1 MSNSIT
7 IQVPV
12 AGQPNST
19 EDPKIASNFTN
30 LTAWFASPGITS
42 TDLANSAITATQL
55 ATNAVTTAKIK
66 DSTGPTDGV
75 TTAKIA
81 TSAITEAKIAS
92 AAVTTDKIGSVA
104 VTRSAVRTFI
114 VPQYVTAL
122 PTSWSGTVNTTSG
135 SSSVTLNTT
144 TSGTITVGHP
154 LTAAGIPSD
163 SVVISVVGSA
173 ITLNRAAT
181 ATATGVSA
189 TTGPQD
195 ADEIY
200 YLADSSAR
208 VLWHLRYN
216 ASSSS
221 AYKWEF
227 IGGPSVQGLTGGSV
241 TPVNTSWNF
250 APTAGPVVTGVPLAG
265 DYEVTLGAYLLGI
278 IGTTAAAYV
287 AATSPTTLSAAISGT
302 GTGTITVA
310 NGDLIS
316 VGDTLYV
323 EGSTPAE
330 QMTVSAVAG
339 NTVTINARG
348 VNGTTAQSHTTGA
361 NVYALALSSTVPTK
375 GLMATLTNA
384 FSGSRTF
391 TRTGVPSGGR
401 FAIAY
406 RIGGSATSATIS
418 DISVSFRPVR
428 VG

>member
-30 LTAWFASPGITS
+30 LQAWFSSPGITS
-42 TDLANSAITATQL
+42 SDLANYAITATQL
-55 ATNAVTTAKIK
+55 ATDAVTTLKIK
-66 DSTGPTDGV
+66 DSTGSTDGV

-81 TSAITEAKIAS
+81 TSAVTEAKLAS
-92 AAVTTDKIGSVA
+92 GSVTTDKVASVA
-104 VTRSAVRTFI
+104 VARGNIRLFT

-122 PTSWSGTVNTTSG
+122 PTSWGGTVNTTSG
-135 SSSVTLNTT
+135 STAVTLNTT
-144 TSGTITVGHP
+144 VSGTITIGHP
-154 LTAAGIPSD
+154 LTATGVPSD
-163 SVVISVVGSA
+163 AIVTNVVGSS

-200 YLADSSAR
+200 YLADSATR
-208 VLWHLRYN
+208 TLWHLRYN

-227 IGGPSVQGLTGGSV
+227 LGGPSFQGLTGGSV

-265 DYEVTLGAYLLGI
+265 DYEVTFGAYLLGV
-278 IGTTAAAYV
+278 IGVTAAAYV
-287 AATSPTTLSAAISGT
+287 SPTSPTTLSAAISGT
-302 GTGTITVA
+302 GTGTITVT

-339 NTVTINARG
+339 NTVTISARG
-348 VNGTTAQSHTTGA
+348 TNGTTAQSHTTGA
-361 NVYALALSSTVPTK
+361 NVYALALNGNAPTR
-375 GLMATLTNA
+375 GLITTLTNP

-391 TRTGVPSGGR
+391 TRTGVPSGGK

-418 DISVSFRPVR
+418 EISVGLRPVR
-428 VG
+428 VA